1 MSHPKWSG
9 AATKTALAAVLIAAC
24 AYETH
29 QRQLTIAPDPVA
41 CADGAGS
48 CLLVTDPMGD
58 SWTTNLDEIEGFTYQ
73 PGFTYELLV
82 EEASQAAEIE
92 AAAPPRLKLIR
103 VLSRQAS
110 GATSE
115 ALSAELG
122 GARWLLSAI
131 EPSDRSAADWAASGI
146 TAEFDLAA
154 GRLSGF
160 AGCNRYFAAVTVAGD
175 QMRVSDPAST
185 RMACPEAAMAL
196 EQEYLQRL
204 AQTSVFAVTGDRLE
218 LSLADGSGM
227 AFRAEP

>member
-1 MSHPKWSG
+1 
-9 AATKTALAAVLIAAC
+9 
-24 AYETH
+24 
-29 QRQLTIAPDPVA
+29 
-41 CADGAGS
+41 
-48 CLLVTDPMGD
+48 MGD
-58 SWTTNLDEIEGFTYQ
+58 SWTANLDEIEGFTYQ

-122 GARWLLSAI
+122 GARWLLSAL

-175 QMRVSDPAST
+175 QMQVSEPAAT
-185 RMACPEAAMAL
+185 RMACPEPAMAL
-196 EQEYLQRL
+196 EQEYLERI
-204 AQTSVFAVTGDRLE
+204 ARTSAFADTGDRLE
-218 LSLADGSGM
+218 LSLSDGSGM
-227 AFRAEP
+227 VFRAAP